1 MTLIQIEQDDPKL
14 LDRLR
19 GKIAEA
25 AEVIRQSYGK
35 DELRGV
41 RDRTFEVATFS
52 GYLAGLYEH
61 KLLSDR
67 MLVELNSEWEKAREA
82 ASIDPSLRAMRPD

>member
-1 MTLIQIEQDDPKL
+1 MTLIEIEQDDPKL

-25 AEVIRQSYGK
+25 AKVIGESYSK

-41 RDRTFEVATFS
+41 RERTFEVATFN

-61 KLLSDR
+61 KLLSDQ
-67 MLVELNSEWEKAREA
+67 MLVELNAEWEAARAA
-82 ASIDPSLRAMRPD
+82 ASRDPLARVMLSD

>member
-19 GKIAEA
+19 GKIVEA
-25 AEVIRQSYGK
+25 ANVIRESYGK

-41 RDRTFEVATFS
+41 RERTFEVAMFN

-61 KLLSDR
+61 KLLSDQ
-67 MLVELNSEWEKAREA
+67 MLAELNAEWESAR
-82 ASIDPSLRAMRPD
+82 SGCP